1 MDEPITVTCPHCRRS
16 LSVPA
21 QNLGQRA
28 ECSLCGRMFTVQT
41 GGAPNPPAAPSDPPA
56 VLSPGSQHAAQPITP
71 LMAQHLLATRPW
83 VLFLSILAFIGCGLL
98 VVGGLGMMVIGD
110 RGGLIRPPPD
120 APGLIHLVMA
130 GLSGLIH
137 LVMAGLSG
145 ATAWLLFKYAAAI
158 KACRYSGSSGDME
171 AALRIQKSFWKFVGI
186 MTIVMLAIPLCI
198 YLLRILFLPWSGH

>member
-41 GGAPNPPAAPSDPPA
+41 GGAPNPPAAPSDVPGA
-56 VLSPGSQHAAQPITP
+56 FSPGSQPPVQPITP

-83 VLFLSILAFIGCGLL
+83 VLFLSILGFIGCGLM
-98 VVGGLGMMVIGD
+98 VVGALSMMGMGGRPRGLF
-110 RGGLIRPPPD
+110 RPPPD

-130 GLSGLIH
+130 GLPGLIH
-137 LVMAGLSG
+137 LVMAGLSA

-158 KACRYSGSSGDME
+158 KASRYSGSSGYME
-171 AALRIQKSFWKFVGI
+171 LALRRQKSFWRFMGI
-186 MTIVMLAIPLCI
+186 MTIVVMAI
-198 YLLRILFLPWSGH
+198 YLALVLIELMTWSWE